1 MQYRVGYNDSMNKPN
16 TISFSDP
23 ITPSEHFL
31 YYLYNDPEFIAIRHD
46 FYQEVGEI
54 NVGIL
59 QLAGGATDAKSE
71 VALKKYVD
79 IISRKFMVTEEVA
92 RKGLLHNKYL
102 SSWSKDRTPHAEIK
116 EGRVVINIG
125 SKTRQ
130 SDIKAVWP
138 YIQALQRELDDY
150 EGKTYTKSSSL
161 AYAIHRQIMA
171 GATFTEIHRAYE
183 YGHLEGYC
191 GDNNLALSDFI
202 KHYKQSVQGLVETPS
217 YPKT

>member
-1 MQYRVGYNDSMNKPN
+1 MNKPS
-16 TISFSDP
+16 TISLLDP

-46 FYQEVGEI
+46 FSQEVGNI
-54 NVGIL
+54 NTGIL
-59 QLAGGATDAKSE
+59 QLVGGAVDTQSE
-71 VALKKYVD
+71 IILTKYSNT
-79 IISRKFMVTEEVA
+79 ISSRFMVTEEVA

-102 SSWSKDRTPHAEIK
+102 SSWSKARTPYAEVK
-116 EGRVVINIG
+116 EGRVVISIG
-125 SKTRQ
+125 PKTRQ
-130 SDIKAVWP
+130 SDIKAIWSR
-138 YIQALQRELDDY
+138 IQALQRELDGY
-150 EGKTYTKSSSL
+150 AGKAYTKSSSL
-161 AYAIHRQIMA
+161 AYAIHRQILA